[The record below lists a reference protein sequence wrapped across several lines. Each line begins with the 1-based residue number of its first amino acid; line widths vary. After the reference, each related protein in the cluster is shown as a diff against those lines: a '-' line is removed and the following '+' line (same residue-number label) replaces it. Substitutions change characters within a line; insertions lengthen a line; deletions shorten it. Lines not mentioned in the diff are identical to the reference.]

1 MMIEIGTE
9 KAQMNQSLAICSS
22 MNASL
27 YSQPCSYTFHKTYSY
42 RPDGK
47 SIHFSIAE
55 LPLLEVLLLLE
66 ELRKANNRGVDE
78 ESSNNGHEHGRHRDA
93 GAMCE

>member
-1 MMIEIGTE
+1 M
-9 KAQMNQSLAICSS
+9 
-22 MNASL
+22 
-27 YSQPCSYTFHKTYSY
+27 
-42 RPDGK
+42 GK

-78 ESSNNGHEHGRHRDA
+78 ESSKNGHEHGRHRDA
-93 GAMCE
+93 CAVRE